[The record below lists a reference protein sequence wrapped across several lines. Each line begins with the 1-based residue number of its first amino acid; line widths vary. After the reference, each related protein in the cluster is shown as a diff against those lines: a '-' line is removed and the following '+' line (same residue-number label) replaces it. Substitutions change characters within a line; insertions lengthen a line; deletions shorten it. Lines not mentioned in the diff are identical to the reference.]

1 MAETTTISGR
11 PNAAPLD
18 GSERVIM
25 DQGDDT
31 VDASTQDIA
40 NLAPGTDLDYAPET
54 RTLTSST
61 GEDVQLPLATV
72 LLAGLMSA
80 AAMARLEQLGADD
93 SPSFAGLTITGTA
106 AVAIPH
112 IHGALAGPSYIH
124 VKNTGSVTLPKGTP
138 VYTVGTVGDTTT
150 LEVQKADSAN
160 PLKMPAVG
168 LLDADLAPND
178 LGHAIVVG
186 ELTGAPTAGYA
197 VNAPLYVAAG
207 GGVTATRPTTGII
220 QQVAIVGRANASTGS
235 LTATIGPQLNP
246 LWDTAY
252 SERLQW
258 NGGSTGLDPAAG
270 RASLLLGS
278 AAQAST
284 GDFASAAQ
292 GTKADSAVQPATLS
306 SALSTKA
313 DLVGGVVPTS
323 QIPAIAIS
331 DYLGAVGSQ
340 AAMLALVGQR
350 GDWCLRTDP
359 GAVGQWI
366 LGGDNAALLANW
378 VQIPMP
384 VAPVQSVNGQTGI
397 IVLAPGD
404 IGAAT
409 AAQGT
414 KADSALQPSTPI
426 ADGLILV
433 ISNRGEVATASTNYA
448 ETLPLSYALTLT
460 KITFITHTDSTGT
473 STTTLSAY
481 KRTAAGVKTTVL
493 SANATLVSGA
503 SAVVASLSST
513 PGVLSV
519 AAGERLGVDLIGLG
533 TGASG
538 IQAIFEF
545 ARPAA

>member
-1 MAETTTISGR
+1 MAQS
-11 PNAAPLD
+11 
-18 GSERVIM
+18 
-25 DQGDDT
+25 
-31 VDASTQDIA
+31 
-40 NLAPGTDLDYAPET
+40 
-54 RTLTSST
+54 
-61 GEDVQLPLATV
+61 
-72 LLAGLMSA
+72 
-80 AAMARLEQLGADD
+80 
-93 SPSFAGLTITGTA
+93 
-106 AVAIPH
+106 
-112 IHGALAGPSYIH
+112 
-124 VKNTGSVTLPKGTP
+124 P

-150 LEVQKADSAN
+150 LEVQKADSSN

-178 LGHAIVVG
+178 PGHAIVVG
-186 ELTGAPTAGYA
+186 ELTGASTAGYG

-220 QQVAIVGRANASTGS
+220 QQVAIVGRSHATTGS

-258 NGGSTGLDPAAG
+258 NGGSTGLDPVAG

-284 GDFASAAQ
+284 GDFASATAPAAAVAMHEAESDPHPQ
-292 GTKADSAVQPATLS
+292 YLTSAE
-306 SALSTKA
+306 
-313 DLVGGVVPTS
+313 G
-323 QIPAIAIS
+323 
-331 DYLGAVGSQ
+331 
-340 AAMLALVGQR
+340 
-350 GDWCLRTDP
+350 
-359 GAVGQWI
+359 
-366 LGGDNAALLANW
+366 NAAY
-378 VQIPMP
+378 
-384 VAPVQSVNGQTGI
+384 APHT
-397 IVLAPGD
+397 
-404 IGAAT
+404 
-409 AAQGT
+409 
-414 KADSALQPSTPI
+414 I

-433 ISNRGEVATASTNYA
+433 ISNKGETVTASTNYL
-448 ETLPLSYALTLT
+448 ETLPLSYALTIT
-460 KITFITHTDSTGT
+460 KITFITNIDNPGT

-481 KRTAAGVKTTVL
+481 KRTAGGTKTTVL

-545 ARPAA
+545 TRPAA